1 MLLDD
6 FDFSLPSEL
15 IAQEP
20 CEARDGSRLMVVDR
34 SQDLLSTAQFP
45 EIRNYLRPGDVL
57 VLNDTRVIPA
67 RLLGKK
73 VTGGQ
78 VEVFLSRRLA
88 GEDEIWACLTRS
100 SKPLRVGAKVLF
112 DHGLSA
118 ELVAEGDAS
127 SRLMRFEC
135 QGEFLQL
142 LEKIGHVPLPPYI
155 QRQDGRRDRERY
167 QTVFARHA
175 GAVAAPTAGL
185 HFTQPLLEQLATA
198 GVEIVPL
205 TLHVGLG
212 TFMPVRTNNLLDHRM
227 HSEVYQIS
235 EPTAKVIN
243 RARREGRRIIA
254 LGTTSTRALEAAA
267 DEQGLVKSGTGET
280 DIFITPGYRFRLVDG
295 LITNFHLPKST
306 LLVLVAAFAGR
317 DLILKAYQR
326 AIEEKFRF
334 FSYGDCMLIHS

>member
-6 FDFSLPSEL
+6 FDFSLPPEL

-20 CEARDGSRLMVVDR
+20 SATRDGSRLMVVNR
-34 SQDLLSTAQFP
+34 TQGLLSSGQFT
-45 EIRNYLRPGDVL
+45 EITTHLGRGDVL

-67 RLLGKK
+67 RLLGQKE
-73 VTGGQ
+73 TGGQ

-88 GEDEIWACLTRS
+88 GEAEIWSCLSRS
-100 SKPLRVGAKVLF
+100 SKPLRVGAKVGF
-112 DHGLSA
+112 DHGLSGEVLA
-118 ELVAEGDAS
+118 GGDGPH
-127 SRLMRFEC
+127 RLIRFEC
-135 QGEFLQL
+135 PQEFLQV
-142 LEKIGHVPLPPYI
+142 LEKVGHVPLPPYI
-155 QRQDGRRDRERY
+155 HRQDGEHDRERY

-185 HFTQPLLEQLATA
+185 HFTQPLLQQLRSA
-198 GVEIVPL
+198 GVEIVSL

-212 TFMPVRTNNLLDHRM
+212 TFMPVRTSNLLEHRM
-227 HSEVYQIS
+227 HSEVYHIS
-235 EPTAKVIN
+235 EQSATAVN
-243 RARREGRRIIA
+243 RARQQGRRIIA

-267 DEQGLVKSGTGET
+267 DEQGQLKAGAGET
-280 DIFITPGYRFRLVDG
+280 DIFITPGYRFRVIDG

-306 LLVLVAAFAGR
+306 LLVLVCAFAGR
-317 DLILKAYQR
+317 DLVLSAYQR